1 MKQPGPPFSLPYEV
15 WNRIFSHLDLA
26 SPRQFSLTCRWC
38 RRIADDPHS
47 RSAWLINKYGY
58 ALGLLHAFRGHRGV
72 LTSEVG
78 MVMVAMGCKV
88 PRFLVQWVDKEYHRP
103 DRTRKAVSAAIFIFF
118 INAGYKEYGQ
128 DADFKEDVRMWQVE
142 TLTYPKLVSKLDIS
156 IIPTLIKN
164 GLDLPG
170 VNDLVMERVLWRGD
184 ISDAVLQTYLAVGFQ
199 LTPASVK
206 KGLQMARP
214 STLEVLR
221 ARVAPSVLQRLA
233 EETIVDMFGPSIRG
247 WNFTPEAL
255 DFLMASFPISEEV
268 MESAIFRIPGAPS
281 DLPDSFPA
289 TRCYMK
295 ANPCP
300 AWRWILRVYG
310 PTHRFTMACFDDALS
325 RAAAERDL
333 HALHD
338 VYIDAGV
345 QFRPRHVKILA
356 CRVLHR
362 DMTGNALHLL
372 QVMRSQVVA
381 TFKDVVYPTP
391 SSSSYSP
398 ASTLPTPP
406 SSPVLSPIPGAYPVD
421 AQPAKTHP
429 TPADLLAW
437 VRALR
442 DEITENEE
450 WDTRMRTTQ
459 LEGGPRGGAYRIS
472 RPPEDALRFLEEAK
486 EFTAELAP
494 PAAAAAAAVERGR
507 GAKGAK
513 AFRASVVGGP
523 GRSSSERA
531 PPPPP
536 IALMSGAS
544 ASATTAGR
552 RRSVVGR
559 NNSAPTALTPV
570 VDAGVALAAGPAV
583 LTPAGANAVA
593 AAFVADPQQVDDN
606 ATGAIAAVEDPVVS
620 PTLLR
625 RSGSRNRGV
634 DAFIRRVTSWWSH
647 MNQRSSPPA
656 WGEEEGAT

>member
-1 MKQPGPPFSLPYEV
+1 MKQPGPAFSLPYEV

-26 SPRQFSLTCRWC
+26 SPRQFSLVCRWF

-58 ALGLLHAFRGHRGV
+58 ALGLLNAFRGHRGV

-78 MVMVAMGCKV
+78 RLMIAMGCKV

-103 DRTRKAVSAAIFIFF
+103 DRTRRAVSPAIFVFF
-118 INAGYKEYGQ
+118 MNAGYKEYGQ
-128 DADFKEDVRMWQVE
+128 DVDFKEDDVARFERCIYGSITTADESIE
-142 TLTYPKLVSKLDIS
+142 TIKTLAVAFRKLTYPKLVSKLDIS

-170 VNDLVMERVLWRGD
+170 VNDLVIERVLWRGD
-184 ISDAVLQTYLAVGFQ
+184 ISDAVLQTYIAVGFQ

-221 ARVAPSVLQRLA
+221 TRVAPPVLQRLA

-268 MESAIFRIPGAPS
+268 MENAIFRIPGAPS

-381 TFKDVVYPTP
+381 SLKD
-391 SSSSYSP
+391 
-398 ASTLPTPP
+398 
-406 SSPVLSPIPGAYPVD
+406 
-421 AQPAKTHP
+421 
-429 TPADLLAW
+429 
-437 VRALR
+437 
-442 DEITENEE
+442 
-450 WDTRMRTTQ
+450 
-459 LEGGPRGGAYRIS
+459 
-472 RPPEDALRFLEEAK
+472 
-486 EFTAELAP
+486 
-494 PAAAAAAAVERGR
+494 
-507 GAKGAK
+507 
-513 AFRASVVGGP
+513 
-523 GRSSSERA
+523 
-531 PPPPP
+531 
-536 IALMSGAS
+536 
-544 ASATTAGR
+544 
-552 RRSVVGR
+552 
-559 NNSAPTALTPV
+559 
-570 VDAGVALAAGPAV
+570 
-583 LTPAGANAVA
+583 
-593 AAFVADPQQVDDN
+593 
-606 ATGAIAAVEDPVVS
+606 
-620 PTLLR
+620 
-625 RSGSRNRGV
+625 
-634 DAFIRRVTSWWSH
+634 
-647 MNQRSSPPA
+647 
-656 WGEEEGAT
+656 